1 MSADR
6 SRPSAEQVLAALNAP
21 GSPAEPP
28 SAPPAPAPET
38 AFDPDS
44 TAAPKPSPARAA
56 ATVNVGGPRHADE
69 GSIKETI
76 ESILVAFVLAFI
88 FRAFV
93 VEAFVIPTGSMAP
106 TLLGAHMRFTC
117 EDCGYGFDVNYTG
130 RPVGDDVEIPSVAH
144 GKVFSLNCPNCGLK
158 VARENPK
165 NPQDENDAT
174 SPTVHYGDRILVLK
188 YAYLLAAPDRW
199 DVVVF
204 KTPDRSDDER
214 RQAVPPYTVNYIK
227 RLIGRPGESVYIL
240 DGDIYAGAHDAEL
253 ASHVVQTK
261 TAAAQQALWRI
272 VFDNDYL
279 PTREGWTEPWVEDR
293 PGSGWSVAGGE
304 TAPGA
309 ARPARVLQ
317 FEADASGPG
326 WLQFN
331 PDADPGKQA
340 FTDWLAYAA
349 TKHSGAGDS
358 YDHRGLVG
366 RNNVSDVKLSLFYE
380 RRRGGGPL
388 RLELTK
394 LGQTFTA
401 ELTPGKVRLL
411 RQSEEGGQG
420 PTELAAADLP
430 DAGTRPLRVE
440 FMNVD
445 YRVSLRIDGREVVA
459 TTPDQYRP
467 DVDALLQAWRRKQPL
482 PKPKVRVG
490 AESQAC
496 ALSHVSLWRDV
507 YYTNYDYESYATDI
521 KWGIPTRP
529 VKLGPGEYWVLGDNS
544 LMSGDGRYWGLPV
557 ELPDERL
564 PYVQPGVVPERFMLG
579 KAFFV
584 YWPAGY
590 RLTPSSPGIVPNFG
604 DMRFIH

>member
-1 MSADR
+1 MSSDR
-6 SRPSAEQVLAALNAP
+6 SRPAADQVLAALNAP
-21 GSPAEPP
+21 GGTA
-28 SAPPAPAPET
+28 APPAVAPAAGST
-38 AFDPDS
+38 SDPDS
-44 TAAPKPSPARAA
+44 TAAPKPSTARAA
-56 ATVNVGGPRHADE
+56 ATVNVGGQRHGDE

-117 EDCGYGFDVNYTG
+117 DDCGYRFDVNYTG
-130 RPVGDDVEIPSVAH
+130 RPIGDDVEIPSVAQ
-144 GKVFSLNCPNCGLK
+144 GKVFSLHCPNCGLK

-165 NPQDENDAT
+165 NAQDENDAT
-174 SPTVHYGDRILVLK
+174 NPTVHYGDRILVLK
-188 YAYLLAAPDRW
+188 YAYLLDAPDRW

-214 RQAVPPYTVNYIK
+214 RQMVPPYTVNYIK
-227 RLIGRPGESVYIL
+227 RLIGRPGESVFIL
-240 DGDIYAGAHDAEL
+240 DGDIYAGAHDADL

-261 TAAAQQALWRI
+261 TEAAQQALWRI

-293 PGSGWSVAGGE
+293 PGSGWSVGGGPGGGE
-304 TAPGA
+304 EGS
-309 ARPARVLQ
+309 RPARVLR
-317 FEADASGPG
+317 FDGDASGPG

-349 TKHSGAGDS
+349 TKHTGAGDS

-380 RRRGGGPL
+380 RRSGDGPL

-394 LGQTFTA
+394 LGETFTA

-411 RQSEEGGQG
+411 RQSEKGGEG
-420 PTELAAADLP
+420 PTELASAPLP
-430 DAGTRPLRVE
+430 DAGTRPLRLE

-445 YRVSLRIDGREVVA
+445 YRVSLRVDGREVLA
-459 TTPDQYRP
+459 TTPEQYRP
-467 DVDALLQAWRRKQPL
+467 DLDALLQAWRRKQTL
-482 PKPKVRVG
+482 PKPKVRIG
-490 AESQAC
+490 AESQVS

-507 YYTNYDYESYATDI
+507 YYTNYDHESYASDI
-521 KWGIPTRP
+521 KWGIPSRP

-557 ELPDERL
+557 ELPDEHL